1 MGYPYTFDNYNRS
14 IFYPLTSTVYLPDYS
29 IRQPRDIPTSN
40 ALHHRPTGRRGYPL
54 SNSHD
59 PLPRETCKLGIQSV
73 FLPCI
78 SLLFF
83 LKHFKSSH
91 TELFNAAPSLPA
103 EPHAPSP
110 HPAAPQDIVDNFQ
123 SFLSKFQSTSTSAD
137 SPSSNPKGQ
146 SLGSSAKG
154 QVRDHPSKDA
164 SPSASS
170 SSSST
175 STTQVVNKGSGR
187 PSDFDTYFM
196 APTKL
201 WRPKMFSP
209 EELEAVQVSPRR
221 PL

>member
-1 MGYPYTFDNYNRS
+1 MRS
-14 IFYPLTSTVYLPDYS
+14 SIVRLAAEATHSRTPMIHFLGKRANLEYS
-29 IRQPRDIPTSN
+29 Q
-40 ALHHRPTGRRGYPL
+40 
-54 SNSHD
+54 
-59 PLPRETCKLGIQSV
+59 
-73 FLPCI
+73 
-78 SLLFF
+78 
-83 LKHFKSSH
+83 SSH
-91 TELFNAAPSLPA
+91 LASLSRPYFHSPYHPLLNSLMLCLSSPA

-146 SLGSSAKG
+146 SLDSSAKG

-170 SSSST
+170 SSSSS
-175 STTQVVNKGSGR
+175 STTQVVNKGSGK

-196 APTKL
+196 APTKF

-209 EELEAVQVSPRR
+209 EELEAVQVSPCR
-221 PL
+221 PPYSPRPRFCARH

>member
-1 MGYPYTFDNYNRS
+1 MRS
-14 IFYPLTSTVYLPDYS
+14 TIVRLAAEATHSRTPMIHF
-29 IRQPRDIPTSN
+29 
-40 ALHHRPTGRRGYPL
+40 
-54 SNSHD
+54 
-59 PLPRETCKLGIQSV
+59 LGKRAN
-73 FLPCI
+73 LEY
-78 SLLFF
+78 
-83 LKHFKSSH
+83 K
-91 TELFNAAPSLPA
+91 
-103 EPHAPSP
+103 PHAPSP

-146 SLGSSAKG
+146 SLDSSAKG
-154 QVRDHPSKDA
+154 QVRDHPSKDT

-175 STTQVVNKGSGR
+175 TQVENKGSGK

-209 EELEAVQVSPRR
+209 EELEAVQSGGATAW
-221 PL
+221 

>member
-1 MGYPYTFDNYNRS
+1 MRSTIVRLAAEATHSRTPMIHFLGKRANLEYSQSSYP
-14 IFYPLTSTVYLPDYS
+14 
-29 IRQPRDIPTSN
+29 
-40 ALHHRPTGRRGYPL
+40 G
-54 SNSHD
+54 
-59 PLPRETCKLGIQSV
+59 
-73 FLPCI
+73 I
-78 SLLFF
+78 SLLYSLTH
-83 LKHFKSSH
+83 LKKKLN
-91 TELFNAAPSLPA
+91 TELLDASLSSSA

-146 SLGSSAKG
+146 SLDSSAKG
-154 QVRDHPSKDA
+154 EVRDHPSKDA

-175 STTQVVNKGSGR
+175 TQVENKGSGR